1 MGKNYRFPRRGPR
14 KQINPQYYLSFGP
27 SSALRQQLH
36 IDNMLPLARLEDEPK
51 SGAISVYL
59 FISATLAKKMKRRI
73 VTQRAV
79 DKRKH
84 FVLGLLAA
92 CIVATI
98 VSRGSGYAQEPEV
111 IDRIVAVVNSDIITL
126 YDLNRAFKPYEDNIK
141 ALRYAPEKERQTLFQ
156 VRKDLLDQLV
166 DSKLADQEIERAQI
180 SVDERDIDKT
190 IERMKEARSFTD
202 EQLREGLARQGMTM
216 AEYRKEIKEQILRT
230 KLVNREVKS
239 KIVITEEDIKA
250 YYDSHQDEYAGEK
263 KYYLYNIFVR
273 LPPEADTLQNESALR
288 QIEEAMAKLNQGVSF
303 VDLVGQLK
311 DSTSRVQGADLGLY
325 RLEELSAQLQ
335 GAVAK
340 LKAGEFSEVLRTDF
354 GPQIIYVEKIQQT
367 PTKSLDEIKSE
378 IEEVLY
384 NESVD
389 NRYQD
394 WLDELRKRSL
404 IKIIS

>member
-1 MGKNYRFPRRGPR
+1 
-14 KQINPQYYLSFGP
+14 
-27 SSALRQQLH
+27 
-36 IDNMLPLARLEDEPK
+36 
-51 SGAISVYL
+51 
-59 FISATLAKKMKRRI
+59 MKRLTVI
-73 VTQRAV
+73 HKSV
-79 DKRKH
+79 DKKKR
-84 FVLGLLAA
+84 FMRGLLYV
-92 CIVATI
+92 CMVTTI
-98 VSRGSGYAQEPEV
+98 VSPGSVYAQEPEV

-141 ALRYAPEKERQTLFQ
+141 ALQYAPEKERQTLFQ
-156 VRKDLLDQLV
+156 VRKDLLDQLI

-180 SVDERDIDKT
+180 TVNESDIDRT
-190 IERMKEARSFTD
+190 IERIKEARSFTD

-239 KIVITEEDIKA
+239 KIVITGEDIKA

-273 LPPEADTLQNESALR
+273 LSPQADTSEREDALR
-288 QIEEAMAKLNQGVSF
+288 QIEAAIARLNQGLSF
-303 VDLVGQLK
+303 EDLVNELQ
-311 DSTSRVQGADLGLY
+311 DSSSRVQGTDLGLY
-325 RLEELSAQLQ
+325 RPDELSEQLQ
-335 GAVAK
+335 GAVVK
-340 LKAGEFSEVLRTDF
+340 LKGGEFSEVLDTDF
-354 GPQIIYVEKIQQT
+354 GPQIIYVQKIQDT
-367 PTKSLDEIKSE
+367 PAKSLDQIESE
-378 IEEVLY
+378 IEEILY